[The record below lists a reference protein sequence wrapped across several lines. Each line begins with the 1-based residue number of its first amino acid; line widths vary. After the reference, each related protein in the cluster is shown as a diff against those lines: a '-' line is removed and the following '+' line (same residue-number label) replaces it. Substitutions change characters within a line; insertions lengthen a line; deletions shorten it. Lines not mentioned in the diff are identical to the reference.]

1 MRRIRFTTGGLILFV
16 AAAALLGAAM
26 RDALRHGDGG
36 EFLGT
41 TILVLL
47 GAFALAVFR
56 KGRVRSFCGGFV
68 LAGVGYLAL
77 TVVYGFRSDASGGDY
92 WPTTRFFHQVFD
104 AVSSSPSSSAAGNV
118 GFAEA
123 GWRHRL
129 DEQRLNTFL
138 LAAHSVTSL
147 VFGVLGGM
155 AAVAL
160 LRRQDDRFKAFA
172 DRADALIASD
182 AQDEPIGKLRLS

>member
-41 TILVLL
+41 AILFFM
-47 GAFALAVFR
+47 AALALAIFR
-56 KGRVRSFCGGFV
+56 QGRVRSFCGGFV

-104 AVSSSPSSSAAGNV
+104 TVSSSPSSSAAGDV

-123 GWRHRL
+123 GWGRQS
-129 DEQRLNTFL
+129 DEQRLGTFL
-138 LAAHSVTSL
+138 LAAHSVMSL
-147 VFGVLGGM
+147 VFGGLGGM
-155 AAVAL
+155 ATVAL
-160 LRRQDDRFKAFA
+160 LRRRDDRLKVIAE
-172 DRADALIASD
+172 RADALIASD
-182 AQDEPIGKLRLS
+182 ARDEPIEKLRLS